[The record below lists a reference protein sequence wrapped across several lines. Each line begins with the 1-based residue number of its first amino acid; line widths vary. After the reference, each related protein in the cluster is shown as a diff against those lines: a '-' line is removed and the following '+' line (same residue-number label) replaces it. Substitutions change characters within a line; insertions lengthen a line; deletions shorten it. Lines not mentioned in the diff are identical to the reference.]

1 MHKLLALFI
10 LFFLLSGNITRAQK
24 EDSLI
29 IRKIF
34 TEAMTDTT
42 AYHNL
47 RHLCTNVGGR
57 LCGSPQA
64 EKAVQWAK
72 TALDAMELDT
82 VWLQEVRVRHWER
95 GKTEELAA
103 SQGTSPAI
111 RLHACALGGSV
122 GTGNAGLKAKV
133 VEVKDFDELKTIG
146 RKNIEGK
153 IVFFNHPPDPVHY
166 NTFDSYGALSRY
178 RVFGAGNA
186 AYYGAIGVIVRSATL
201 SHDVFPHTG
210 IMHYADTVQKIP
222 AMAVSAN
229 DADKLGR
236 LLKGQ
241 PGLDV
246 LMKLSCI
253 EYPET
258 VSYNVIGEIRGAVS
272 PEKVI
277 VFGGHLDS
285 WDTGQGAHDDGAG
298 VVQSMDVLRIFRA
311 LKMKPACTIRAVLF
325 MDEEMSQRGAKIYG
339 AYAKA
344 QEEAYKNTRAAVDSM
359 AGEVKPRLA
368 GSHHVAAIEAD
379 RGGFTPSGFSIDAAD
394 GQISKIQGWK
404 DLLLPFGLY
413 SLVKGGSGVD
423 IRELKSPGTALLAL
437 VPDSQRYFDCHHSAN
452 DTFANV
458 NPRELQLGTFAI
470 AAMVYLIDKYE
481 VYRMVE
487 I

>member
-1 MHKLLALFI
+1 MRKLLALFI

-24 EDSLI
+24 GDSLV

-34 TEAMTDTT
+34 TEAITDTA

-47 RHLCTNVGGR
+47 RYLCTQIGGR

-64 EKAVQWAK
+64 EKAVLWSKA
-72 TALDAMELDT
+72 TLVAMGLDS

-95 GKTEELAA
+95 GKTEELAV

-122 GTGNAGLKAKV
+122 GTGKAGLKAKV

-166 NTFDSYGALSRY
+166 NTFEAYGALSRY
-178 RVFGAGNA
+178 RVFGADNA

-201 SHDVFPHTG
+201 SHDDFPHTG
-210 IMHYADTVQKIP
+210 IMHYADTVPKIP

-229 DADKLGR
+229 DADKLDR
-236 LLKGQ
+236 LLKSK
-241 PGLDV
+241 PGSDF

-253 EYPET
+253 ENPEA

-272 PEKVI
+272 PEKI
-277 VFGGHLDS
+277 IAFGGHLDS

-298 VVQSMDVLRIFRA
+298 VVQSMEVLRIFRA
-311 LKMKPACTIRAVLF
+311 LNMKPACTIRAVLF
-325 MDEEMSQRGAKIYG
+325 MDEEMSQRGAKKYG
-339 AYAKA
+339 EYARA
-344 QEEAYKNTRAAVDSM
+344 QEEAFKNSRVAVDSM
-359 AGEVKPRLA
+359 AGEVKPQLA

-379 RGGFTPSGFSIDAAD
+379 RGGFTPSGFSIDASD

-404 DLLLPFGLY
+404 DLLLPYGLY

-423 IRELKSPGTALLAL
+423 IRELKSLGTALLAL

-452 DTFANV
+452 DMFGNV
-458 NPRELQLGTFAI
+458 NMRELQLGSFAM
-470 AAMVYLIDKYE
+470 AAMVYLID
-481 VYRMVE
+481 
-487 I
+487 INGL